1 MESGKSW
8 RHEGGKFKRRA
19 SSLQVRR
26 KDDSSLQEPLV
37 GEGNNDVEQGSN
49 SGRRGQR
56 VVGMEKPREAGWGG
70 DYLKS
75 IVYGG
80 LDAIVTSFALV
91 ASVSGGNLPA
101 GAVLVLGFANLVA
114 DGISMGY
121 GDYLSSTAEREFSAN
136 QQLIADW
143 EVENDIHGEM
153 MELVSAYQEQG
164 MEKEDADK
172 VVDILSKY
180 KDIMA
185 DQKLTMT
192 QGLLPPD
199 PSDSPLKNGCVTF
212 VSFLAFGSTP
222 VLTYLILKPFTDN
235 KDIKFLVACIVT
247 ILALA
252 LLGAAK
258 ARISGQRMLQSIA
271 VVVFNGGFA
280 AAAAYAISYV
290 LNDVFGI
297 KED

>member
-1 MESGKSW
+1 MVM
-8 RHEGGKFKRRA
+8 
-19 SSLQVRR
+19 Q
-26 KDDSSLQEPLV
+26 
-37 GEGNNDVEQGSN
+37 
-49 SGRRGQR
+49 
-56 VVGMEKPREAGWGG
+56 
-70 DYLKS
+70 
-75 IVYGG
+75 
-80 LDAIVTSFALV
+80 
-91 ASVSGGNLPA
+91 
-101 GAVLVLGFANLVA
+101 
-114 DGISMGY
+114 
-121 GDYLSSTAEREFSAN
+121 
-136 QQLIADW
+136 
-143 EVENDIHGEM
+143 
-153 MELVSAYQEQG
+153 
-164 MEKEDADK
+164 

>member
-1 MESGKSW
+1 MERGKSW
-8 RHEGGKFKRRA
+8 RHEGGKFKRRL
-19 SSLQVRR
+19 SSLSIRR
-26 KDDSSLQEPLV
+26 KQALEEPLV
-37 GEGNNDVEQGSN
+37 GDGERRDGDVEEGSN
-49 SGRRGQR
+49 SGRTAR
-56 VVGMEKPREAGWGG
+56 VAGKERPKEGGWGG

-91 ASVSGGNLPA
+91 ASVSGGDLPA
-101 GAVLVLGFANLVA
+101 GAVLVLGFANLIA

-121 GDYLSSTAEREFSAN
+121 GDFLSSTAEKDYSAN

-143 EVENDIHGEM
+143 EIENNIHGEM
-153 MELVSAYQEQG
+153 LELVSAYQEQG
-164 MEKEDADK
+164 MEKDDADK

-192 QGLLPPD
+192 QGVLPPD
-199 PSDSPLKNGCVTF
+199 PEDSPFKNGCVTF

-222 VLTYLILKPFTDN
+222 LLTYLILTPITDS
-235 KDIKFLVACIVT
+235 KDIKFLGACIVT

-258 ARISGQRMLQSIA
+258 ARISGERILSSMA
-271 VVVFNGGFA
+271 VVVFNGGIA
-280 AAAAYAISYV
+280 AAAAYGISYL
-290 LNDVFGI
+290 LNNVFGI
-297 KED
+297 QE